1 LATFRGAF
9 AAALTAFLT
18 GAVVARTARPAA
30 RVVLFAADFA
40 VVPVGRALPVALVT
54 FLVARRFAG
63 AFPAPRFAAARGAR
77 VVDAVARL
85 GVDVLATAEDPPRDC

>member
-1 LATFRGAF
+1 LAADLVAF
-9 AAALTAFLT
+9 FAGL
-18 GAVVARTARPAA
+18 VVARTARPAA
-30 RVVLFAADFA
+30 RVVLFFAADFTG
-40 VVPVGRALPVALVT
+40 VPVVLALPVALVA

-85 GVDVLATAEDPPRDC
+85 GVDVLATAADPPRDC